1 MPRWRQQMRKKS
13 NMKQKSLIYKT
24 RAKCYLQNEQ
34 IGALKIK
41 KTLQKIQQNGLKNK
55 IKEITHK

>member
-1 MPRWRQQMRKKS
+1 
-13 NMKQKSLIYKT
+13 MKQKSPIYKT